1 MRQITIRIE
10 HGAWV
15 RADLEID
22 GDSPRNLYYT
32 HLVDHA
38 TVLDQLIEAA
48 DYVKFNFPKYQDTLV
63 VILEH

>member
-22 GDSPRNLYYT
+22 GDSPRNLYHT
-32 HLVDHA
+32 HLVDHM

-48 DYVKFNFPKYQDTLV
+48 DYIAWHYPKYRNVLV
-63 VILEH
+63 VIVEY